1 MTKKNTTTPVTACAL
16 PLQPSSLTS
25 GKVVAVSLSS
35 SPRSYDII
43 VGDNILAEA
52 GTLIHIK
59 LGCRRAVIIT
69 DQNVA
74 SLYQQRLEAVLA
86 ASGHTLLP
94 TIVVP
99 PGESSKCFETLQHV
113 LDQLFE
119 RNVDRQTL
127 VIALGGGV
135 IGDLAGLAASLALR
149 GLDIVQVPT
158 TLLAQ
163 VDSSVGGKTGI
174 DTSYGKNT
182 VGTFYQPRLVLTDV
196 TTLDS
201 LSERE
206 MKAGY
211 AEIVKYGLIFDA
223 GFFQWCEAHGAQLLR
238 GDREAQIYAVSK
250 SCEHK
255 ARIVAIDEHETQ
267 ERALLNFGHTFGHAL
282 EAATGYSTR
291 LLHGEAVAI
300 GMAMS
305 FRLSAGLGLC
315 PQEDASKVQQHFQE
329 VELPAGPPPFNYDIS
344 QLMTYMGQDKKA
356 RNGKLTLILA
366 RGIGQAFISRDV
378 NPSPI
383 KTLWQSVIT

>member
-1 MTKKNTTTPVTACAL
+1 MKKTTAPITACAL
-16 PLQPSSLTS
+16 PLEPTSLTS
-25 GKVVAVSLSS
+25 GRIVPVPLSS
-35 SPRSYDII
+35 SPRSYDIL

-52 GTLIHIK
+52 GALIHHK
-59 LGCRRAVIIT
+59 LGCRRCVILT
-69 DQNVA
+69 DSNVA
-74 SLYQQRLEAVLA
+74 GLYAQRMEAVLA
-86 ASGHTLLP
+86 ASGHTVLP
-94 TIVVP
+94 TVTVP
-99 PGESSKCFETLQHV
+99 AGEASKSFDGLKNV

-127 VIALGGGV
+127 AIALGGGV
-135 IGDLAGLAASLALR
+135 IGDLAGLAASLAMR
-149 GLDIVQVPT
+149 GLDIVHVPT

-174 DTSYGKNT
+174 DTPFGKNT
-182 VGTFYQPRLVLTDV
+182 VGTFYQPRLVLADV

-201 LSERE
+201 LPERE

-223 GFFQWCEAHGAQLLR
+223 GFFQWCEAHGGQLLH

-255 ARIVAIDEHETQ
+255 ARIVAIDERESG

-282 EAATGYSTR
+282 ETVTGYSNR

-300 GMAMS
+300 GMGLA
-305 FRLSAGLGLC
+305 FRLSAGLGIC
-315 PQEDASKVQQHFQE
+315 PPDDAAKVQEHFRA
-329 VELPAGPPPFNYDIS
+329 VGLPVDPPPFSYDVDE
-344 QLMTYMGQDKKA
+344 LMKLMGQDKKT

-378 NPSPI
+378 NPSPV
-383 KTLWQSVIT
+383 KALWQGVVG